1 MTSTASHPIWIYDT
15 TLRDGAQREGIS
27 LSLEDKLRIAR
38 QLDELGIPFIE
49 GGWPGANPK
58 DVQFFWKLKEEPLKQ
73 AEVVAFCS
81 TRRPNMIAAEDRML
95 QAILAAGTRWVT
107 IFGKS
112 WDLHVTEGLKTSLE
126 ENLAMIRDTIEYL
139 RSQGRRVIYDAEHW
153 FDGYK
158 ANREYALKTLR
169 AARDAGAEWLVLCD
183 TNGGTLPE
191 EIAQIVRD
199 VAKELKVGR
208 LNVENELNVGRLNV
222 DNELKVGRLNV
233 DNELKVGRLNV
244 DNELKVGRLNVEGSN
259 LPCGNAKGEQ
269 PANLQPATETNLPY
283 GNAKGEQPANL
294 QPANLQPGTETNLP
308 YGNAK
313 GEQPANLQP
322 ANLQPANLQPA
333 NLQPPNLQPML
344 GIHTHNDSDT
354 AVANALAAVSEGAC
368 MVQGTINGYGERC
381 GNANLC
387 SVIPNLQLKLGLRCI
402 EDNQLARLTQ
412 ASRLISEI
420 VNLAPNDH
428 AAFVGR
434 SAFAHKGGIHVSA
447 VAKNPLTY
455 EHIQPEQIGNQR
467 RIVISDQSGLSN
479 VLAKARSFGHDLD
492 KKDPACREILERL
505 KDLENEGYQFEAA
518 EASFDLLMRDA
529 LGYREHPFELKGCQI
544 HCDMLQGV
552 SKPYSNSVATIK
564 VSVNNQDILEVAEG
578 NGPVSALDAALRK
591 ALVKFYPEIAD
602 FHLTDYKVR
611 ILDGAAGTSAKTR
624 VLVES
629 SNGEQR
635 WTTVGVSSNI
645 LEASYEAVVEG
656 IEYGLLLESSAKTPL
671 SHSPALKE
679 R

>member
-1 MTSTASHPIWIYDT
+1 MTSTTSHPIWIYDT

-158 ANREYALKTLR
+158 ANRDYALKTLK
-169 AARDAGAEWLVLCD
+169 AAKDAGAEWLVLCD
-183 TNGGTLPE
+183 TNGGTLPDQVS
-191 EIAQIVRD
+191 QIVRD
-199 VAKELKVGR
+199 VAKELNVGR
-208 LNVENELNVGRLNV
+208 LNVESELNVGRLNV
-222 DNELKVGRLNV
+222 VREAWPKGQ
-233 DNELKVGRLNV
+233 
-244 DNELKVGRLNVEGSN
+244 GS
-259 LPCGNAKGEQ
+259 K
-269 PANLQPATETNLPY
+269 LQPAKL
-283 GNAKGEQPANL
+283 QPANL
-294 QPANLQPGTETNLP
+294 QPANL
-308 YGNAK
+308 
-313 GEQPANLQP
+313 QPANLQP

-387 SVIPNLQLKLGLRCI
+387 SVIPNLQLKLGYSCI

-552 SKPYSNSVATIK
+552 RKPYSNSVATIK

-591 ALVKFYPEIAD
+591 ALVNFYPEIAA

-671 SHSPALKE
+671 SNSPALKE